1 MDRRSPALI
10 AGLQASIHR
19 GRVLRK
25 GSAALFSFVQRSST
39 MTAKSNL
46 FMFRSEKSAALHG
59 FAMESA
65 GVSLPQ
71 KFGPWAGV
79 GVVRPDQVPPHGLR
93 REAIESGIAANGY
106 QLWRKKTS

>member
-1 MDRRSPALI
+1 VFFA
-10 AGLQASIHR
+10 R
-19 GRVLRK
+19 GARLY
-25 GSAALFSFVQRSST
+25 FSFVQRKAA

-65 GVSLPQ
+65 GAKLPL
-71 KFGPWAGV
+71 KFGPWTGV

-106 QLWRKKTS
+106 QLWRKKTP

>member
-1 MDRRSPALI
+1 
-10 AGLQASIHR
+10 
-19 GRVLRK
+19 
-25 GSAALFSFVQRSST
+25 

-93 REAIESGIAANGY
+93 REAIETGIAQNGY

>member
-10 AGLQASIHR
+10 VGLQASIQR

-25 GSAALFSFVQRSST
+25 GSAALFSFVQRKT
-39 MTAKSNL
+39 VMTAKSNL

-106 QLWRKKTS
+106 QLWRKKTP

>member
-1 MDRRSPALI
+1 
-10 AGLQASIHR
+10 
-19 GRVLRK
+19 
-25 GSAALFSFVQRSST
+25 

-65 GVSLPQ
+65 GEKLPQ
-71 KFGPWAGV
+71 KFAPWAGL
-79 GVVRPDQVPPHGLR
+79 GVLRPDLVPPHGQR
-93 REAIESGIAANGY
+93 REAIETGIAANGY